1 LNPTFAD
8 LDLTGG
14 VLKVDSEKI
23 AEAN

>member
-1 LNPTFAD
+1 LNPTFAG
-8 LDLTGG
+8 LDLTEG